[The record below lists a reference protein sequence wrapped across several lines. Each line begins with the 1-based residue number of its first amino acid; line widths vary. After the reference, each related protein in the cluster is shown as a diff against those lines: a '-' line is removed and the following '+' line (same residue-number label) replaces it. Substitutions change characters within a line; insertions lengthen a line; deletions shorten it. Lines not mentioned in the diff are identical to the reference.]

1 MASIIRKSWSRG
13 EESAPEGYTGF
24 YFGEVMYRVIVDAP
38 ERVEDENEAL
48 WCADFESRAA
58 RRREH
63 YACRG
68 GADPAPRPERA
79 SPHPPHRRSAAAT
92 SIATASRRCRNL
104 SQHQQQYVHLRL
116 SYYGAAHPATAATD
130 IFFSPAHATRRA
142 LRCCGRSCDGLR
154 IISASQRRH
163 SGAEARVPAAL
174 AYSTPR

>member
-68 GADPAPRPERA
+68 GADPARA
-79 SPHPPHRRSAAAT
+79 HRPHPRHRR
-92 SIATASRRCRNL
+92 L
-104 SQHQQQYVHLRL
+104 
-116 SYYGAAHPATAATD
+116 G
-130 IFFSPAHATRRA
+130 
-142 LRCCGRSCDGLR
+142 
-154 IISASQRRH
+154 RRH
-163 SGAEARVPAAL
+163 INSHRIPSLPQLVSAPTAVCSPSPLLLWRCTSSDRCYRHLLLARACHTPCFAL
-174 AYSTPR
+174 LRKKLRWSANYICQPTPTFRS